1 MDAGQ
6 KREEL
11 TKLARKLMAERCCC
25 YSELFECMEEDIRDL
40 ARQTKT
46 STGFIMACLVDDVQ
60 DLVDEEEYHNSVDA
74 EDLRRP

>member
-11 TKLARKLMAERCCC
+11 VRTARRLMQTRCVC

-40 ARQTKT
+40 AREIK
-46 STGFIMACLVDDVQ
+46 SPTGYVMACIVDDVQ
-60 DLVDEEEYHNSVDA
+60 DLVDEEEYLTKK
-74 EDLRRP
+74 LR